1 MVMKR
6 ESPRMNAHIFDLSHQ
21 YVASTLT
28 ELTQPL
34 ENMFGLGQNQE
45 PGCGYRWL
53 ALSIGIQVQMKSR
66 QLEICT

>member
-6 ESPRMNAHIFDLSHQ
+6 GSSRMNAQVFDLSHQ
-21 YVASTLT
+21 HMASTLT
-28 ELTQPL
+28 ELMQPL

-45 PGCGYRWL
+45 PGCGYSWL
-53 ALSIGIQVQMKSR
+53 GLSTGLQVQMKSR